1 MRVAR
6 ARAPRQ
12 ALQDTFTL
20 TNAQLQAE
28 LAVQT
33 TEKKAGRQTG
43 MAASQSEAYSDK
55 LQE

>member
-1 MRVAR
+1 MRA
-6 ARAPRQ
+6 RQ